1 MFQQMTTLI
10 DIANI
15 PSTYEQTT
23 DFTPSLAA
31 LDDTQALMRKEWNR
45 NEPSEKIPRQYST
58 PCGHL
63 TPTPS
68 RQDYMRM
75 DSTLNITPEGSLNDI
90 LTTCREDTGL
100 TEARQPLRIPK

>member
-1 MFQQMTTLI
+1 MNPVRKSQG
-10 DIANI
+10 N
-15 PSTYEQTT
+15 
-23 DFTPSLAA
+23 TP
-31 LDDTQALMRKEWNR
+31 
-45 NEPSEKIPRQYST
+45 T

-63 TPTPS
+63 APTQP

-100 TEARQPLRIPK
+100 MEARQPLRIPKQGRTDNCPAATAETQDTSVKGIIGKDT